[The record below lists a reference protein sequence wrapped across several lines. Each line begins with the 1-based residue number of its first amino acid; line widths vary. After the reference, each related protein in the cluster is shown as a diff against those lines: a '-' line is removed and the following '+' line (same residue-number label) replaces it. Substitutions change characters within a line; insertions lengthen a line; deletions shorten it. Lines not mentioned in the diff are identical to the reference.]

1 MVKFHRIVSI
11 LLLLALTACGAVVTV
26 RIQLPDAPPTATAS
40 PSPTITN
47 TARPTNTATARPTNT
62 TTPTATASPTVTQ
75 GAPSVTT
82 LVNLNLRNGACA
94 TCAVLT
100 VIPANRDVQL
110 YGRSS
115 DSAWL
120 NVQHGTFRGWV
131 SSNASFVRINNATL
145 GNLPIVGQ
153 ATATPTVQ
161 PTEDDPTPT
170 REVMSRI
177 GYNINGEAVPNMT
190 YLLEVMTSPC
200 KTHSLVMN
208 NLSLAVRI
216 KELCPETYMVSRNYS
231 ACEGDEWVCRSPQSF
246 VNQWIAEGHREIIRH
261 STNEPSFGRG
271 RRLEEFVAKE
281 IELMKLARA
290 NGFTLAMGNFSVG
303 IYEPEDINAGLF
315 DHYIRALNQYGHY
328 LALHEYAVAVLPF
341 GVGQWQTSALL
352 DRTRV
357 QPASWPRVSELPT
370 RLINGQLPGYWYLR
384 RGDWWLLRADAIGVP
399 RPRILVTEFGW
410 DNLPNIKPAI
420 EPLRSQFGIDRYFDD
435 MRGVNTYQRLWPHYW
450 PNWSFA
456 RAACEQLLW
465 ADSVYPSEYIGFA
478 LFTWSTNPHWLQT
491 DFSGQENGAMY
502 ELHDCLAA
510 A

>member
-1 MVKFHRIVSI
+1 MKNLYRFISIV
-11 LLLLALTACGAVVTV
+11 LLFSLTACGAVVTV
-26 RIQLPDAPPTATAS
+26 RIQLPDAPPTATNTQI
-40 PSPTITN
+40 PT
-47 TARPTNTATARPTNT
+47 ATNTATARPTNT
-62 TTPTATASPTVTQ
+62 ATATATASPTATQ

-82 LVNLNLRNGACA
+82 LVNLNLRNGACSN
-94 TCAVLT
+94 CPVLV
-100 VIPANRDVQL
+100 VIPAGTDVQL
-110 YGRSS
+110 FGRSA

-120 NVQHGTFRGWV
+120 NVQYGTLRGWV
-131 SSNASFVRINNATL
+131 SSNVNFLRINNATL
-145 GNLPIVGQ
+145 PNLPIVGQ

-177 GYNINGEAVPNMT
+177 GYNINGEAVPNMA

-208 NLSLAVRI
+208 NLNLAREI
-216 KELCPETYMVSRNYS
+216 KRRCPDTLVVSRNYS
-231 ACEGDEWVCRSPQSF
+231 PLEGDEWALRSPQAF
-246 VNQWIAEGHREIIRH
+246 VNQWIAEGRYTDIIRH

-271 RRLEEFVAKE
+271 RRIEEFVAKE

-315 DHYIRALNQYGHY
+315 DHYIRALNTYGHY
-328 LALHEYAVAVLPF
+328 LALHEYAVAALPF
-341 GVGQWQTSALL
+341 GVGQWQTSFLL

-357 QPASWPRVSELPT
+357 QPASWPSALALPT
-370 RLINGQLPGYWYLR
+370 RLWNGQLPPYWYLR

-399 RPRILVTEFGW
+399 RPRILLTEFGW
-410 DNLPNIKPAI
+410 DNLPNIKADI
-420 EPLRSQFGIDRYFDD
+420 EPLRAQFGIDRYFDD

-450 PNWSFA
+450 PQWSFA
-456 RAACEQLLW
+456 QAACEQLLW
-465 ADSVYPSEYIGFA
+465 ADEIYPPEYIGFA

-491 DFSGQENGAMY
+491 DFSGQENGAMF